1 MTAPNYTTIRDA
13 AAAALSA
20 ALATPEPTFA
30 TDGQRI
36 ERDQHLAQLQATT
49 DWAQKHL
56 DDAAAAIAAAAIAAD
71 TGPLEI
77 RSQATT

>member
-1 MTAPNYTTIRDA
+1 MTAPNYTNLRDT
-13 AAAALSA
+13 AAAALA
-20 ALATPEPTFA
+20 AAIAAPQPSFT
-30 TDGQRI
+30 TDGQRV
-36 ERDQHLAQLQATT
+36 EWDSHLAQLQDTI

-56 DDAAAAIAAAAIAAD
+56 DDAAAAAAAAAIAAD